1 MPGKL
6 SRLNYGGVANLMTAI
21 PKRGA
26 GSVAVEVLAHAGVRR
41 FYTVPGESFLEVLDA
56 VEQHPELSLVSTR
69 HESGASF
76 MAEADAKLTGVPAVA
91 MATRGVGAS
100 NMSIGVHTARQD
112 STPMVVLL
120 GQVETPY
127 LGREAFQE
135 VDLAAFYAPIAK
147 WTATVHRADRLA
159 EFVEKGLRVATS
171 GRPGPVM
178 LAVPS
183 DLLGEEVAVSPN
195 TDLARPPHPAPDPA
209 EVRAVVRR
217 LGEARSPVVIAGGG
231 AGRAREELISFA
243 EVFGAGVYAAFRRQ
257 DVFPNEHPF
266 YLGHLTLGTP
276 PETLR
281 ALESA
286 DLVLVAGSRLDE
298 VTTQSYALPRPDQS
312 VIRIAP
318 DPGELAATAP
328 VERAVVADVR
338 TALSALVAQA
348 PSPKPARDWTAAHRA
363 YLGSSEIP
371 TSRSEGGIDPSQVI
385 AALRDVLPES
395 TVMTNDAG
403 NFSTFLH
410 RYWRYSEARTQLA
423 AANGAMGYGV
433 PAAVAAKLAA
443 PERPVVACC
452 GDGGF
457 LMTGQEI
464 ETAVRCGTPIL
475 VVVFRN
481 GMHGTIAMHQAR
493 EVGRTAGVEIG
504 EVDLAGY
511 ARSLGAAGYTVR
523 EPEDLTPVL
532 ADALASGSVA
542 LVDVVTDPNII
553 SPSARLSE
561 LGLSAAT
568 RRPQRGGRLP

>member
-1 MPGKL
+1 
-6 SRLNYGGVANLMTAI
+6 MTAG
-21 PKRGA
+21 PTRGA
-26 GSVAVEVLAHAGVRR
+26 GSVAVEVLARAGVRR
-41 FYTVPGESFLEVLDA
+41 FYTVPGESFLEILDA

-112 STPMVVLL
+112 STPVVVLL
-120 GQVETPY
+120 GQVETPF

-135 VDLAAFYAPIAK
+135 VDLAAFYAPITK
-147 WTATVHRADRLA
+147 WAATVHRADRLA

-178 LAVPS
+178 LALPS
-183 DLLGEEVAVSPN
+183 DLLSEEVALPPN
-195 TDLARPPHPAPDPA
+195 TEAASPPHPAPGPEEA
-209 EVRAVVRR
+209 SAIACR
-217 LGEARSPVVIAGGG
+217 LGEARSPVIIAGGG
-231 AGRAREELISFA
+231 AGRAREELVSFA
-243 EVFGAGVYAAFRRQ
+243 EAFGAGVYAAFRRQ
-257 DVFPNEHPF
+257 DVFPNEHPL

-276 PETLR
+276 PETLK
-281 ALESA
+281 ALEAA
-286 DLVLVAGSRLDE
+286 DLVVVAGSRLDE
-298 VTTQSYALPRPDQS
+298 VTTQSYALPRPGQP
-312 VIRIAP
+312 VIRIDP
-318 DPGELAATAP
+318 EPGELAATVP
-328 VERAVVADVR
+328 VERGVVADVR
-338 TALSALVAQA
+338 TALSALIAQA
-348 PSPKPARDWTAAHRA
+348 PSPEPARDWTAAHRA

-371 TSRSEGGIDPSQVI
+371 ASRSEGGIDPSQVI
-385 AALRDVLPES
+385 AALREVLPENA
-395 TVMTNDAG
+395 VMTNDAG
-403 NFSTFLH
+403 NFSAFLH
-410 RYWRYSEARTQLA
+410 RHWRYNEARTQLA

-457 LMTGQEI
+457 LMTGQEL
-464 ETAVRCGTPIL
+464 ETAVRCGAPIL

-493 EVGRTAGVEIG
+493 DVGRTAGVEIG
-504 EVDLAGY
+504 EVDLAGF

-523 EPEDLTPVL
+523 EPGDLAPTL
-532 ADALASGSVA
+532 SNALASDSVA
-542 LVDVVTDPNII
+542 LVDVVTDPDII

-561 LGLSAAT
+561 LGLGAGTQSLQT
-568 RRPQRGGRLP
+568 DG